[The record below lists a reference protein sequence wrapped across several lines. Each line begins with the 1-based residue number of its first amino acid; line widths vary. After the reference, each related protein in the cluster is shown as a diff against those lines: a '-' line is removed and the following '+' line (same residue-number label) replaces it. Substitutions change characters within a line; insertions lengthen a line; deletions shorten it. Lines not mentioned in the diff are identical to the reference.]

1 MKIKLKKRL
10 WNKEKGEVIE
20 VDEMKYEFALRKGY
34 AEKVD
39 PEQDKK
45 NKVEPVLKTRKKK

>member
-34 AEKVD
+34 AEKVE

-45 NKVEPVLKTRKKK
+45 TKVEPGLKTRKKK